1 MLNDGTN
8 RKGFHSFINSG
19 KDPLPEK
26 RNFRRWE
33 MDVPRLFGK
42 AIVMIIPTFVGTV
55 FRKDIEE
62 LKAYLPRR

>member
-1 MLNDGTN
+1 
-8 RKGFHSFINSG
+8 
-19 KDPLPEK
+19 
-26 RNFRRWE
+26 

-42 AIVMIIPTFVGTV
+42 AIVMIIPTFVGGGALWHIFHSWVVVGIWVIIVGLVSLGTV